1 MTNINLRLIQDK
13 VVNEMHY
20 ESFQYVFIAAIL
32 G

>member
-13 VVNEMHY
+13 LDNEIHH